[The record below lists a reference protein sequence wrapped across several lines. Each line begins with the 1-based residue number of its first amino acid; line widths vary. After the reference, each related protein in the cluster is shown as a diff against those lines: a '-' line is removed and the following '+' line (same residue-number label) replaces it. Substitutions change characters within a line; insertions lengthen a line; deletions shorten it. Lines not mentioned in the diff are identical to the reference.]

1 MENQIPE
8 KTSELTSKQKQAHKS
23 KRFLIVYCIA
33 LFVFAGV
40 LILFSYLSQL
50 RVAQEAD
57 QVKQELSQKAEVAA
71 GFENRLEQVSSQN
84 EALESSVSALKEELA
99 ALKDTKNATAQAYDL
114 LWRLVRANAAG
125 DRTSCTALLKQASEL
140 DMKTLLSS
148 TGFAEYTRIQS
159 IIKGS

>member
-8 KTSELTSKQKQAHKS
+8 KTSESTSKQKKAYKS

-33 LFVFAGV
+33 LFLFAGV

-114 LWRLVRANAAG
+114 LWRLVRANTAG
-125 DRTSCTALLKQASEL
+125 DRPTCAALIKQASEL

-148 TGFAEYTRIQS
+148 AGFAEYTRIQS